1 MELMKIIS
9 SQHFLDW
16 EKVEEKIEQIKG
28 MEVIQIP
35 CCEIGEIDGEEYAVQ
50 VDSHHTLAAARE
62 LEIPVEFTFSDD
74 PEGLTGDDYLQAHYM
89 DGDWYDVRKS
99 NPAEEKF
106 SLIW

>member
-1 MELMKIIS
+1 MKIIS

-28 MEVIQIP
+28 TEVIQIP

-50 VDSHHTLAAARE
+50 VDGHHTLAAARE

-89 DGDWYDVRKS
+89 DGDWYDVQKS
-99 NPAEEKF
+99 DPAEERF
-106 SLIW
+106 CLIW